1 MPSSRWNRSPVAWQA
16 RGRRVVGKNRAQ
28 VKKDMT
34 TPIETIPSLAEE
46 VAAAIKELYA
56 RVENLVTE
64 DDEPVDNLYSEKQQR
79 LLTEPLYSSWAGPE
93 PEVQGGQRRPFLVS
107 ANVGLFFSI
116 NEPPLV
122 PDVFLSLDVTIPE
135 DWHEKHRRTYFFWEF
150 GKPPDVVIEVVSNQ
164 KGNELGSKLHSYA
177 RIGIPY
183 YIVYDPARQ
192 LGEQVLH
199 IFERNGSEYVARTNP
214 YFKAVGLGVALWEGV
229 FEGVRDTWLRWC
241 DSTGEVIPTGA
252 ERAEREAERAQREA
266 ERAQREAERAARL
279 AAKLRELGIDPDTL

>member
-1 MPSSRWNRSPVAWQA
+1 
-16 RGRRVVGKNRAQ
+16 
-28 VKKDMT
+28 
-34 TPIETIPSLAEE
+34 
-46 VAAAIKELYA
+46 
-56 RVENLVTE
+56 
-64 DDEPVDNLYSEKQQR
+64 
-79 LLTEPLYSSWAGPE
+79 
-93 PEVQGGQRRPFLVS
+93 
-107 ANVGLFFSI
+107 VGLFFSI

-164 KGNELGSKLHSYA
+164 KGNELGSKLQNYA

-192 LGEQVLH
+192 LGEQVLRL
-199 IFERNGSEYVARTNP
+199 FERSGSEYVARTDT

-241 DSTGEVIPTGA
+241 DSAGQVIPTGA
-252 ERAEREAERAQREA
+252 ERAQREAERAQREA

-279 AAKLRELGIDPDTL
+279 AAKLRELGIDPDTI